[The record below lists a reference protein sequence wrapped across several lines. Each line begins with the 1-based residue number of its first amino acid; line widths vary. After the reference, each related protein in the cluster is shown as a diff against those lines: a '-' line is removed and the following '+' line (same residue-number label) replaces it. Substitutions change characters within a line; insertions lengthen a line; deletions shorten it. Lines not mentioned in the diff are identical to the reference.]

1 MTTEINEHLA
11 DIVSDVN
18 RVRKV
23 VNDDE
28 LVPKISGDEVLKRLS
43 DISNLLDD
51 LYNEIVELS

>member
-1 MTTEINEHLA
+1 MTTEINEHLS
-11 DIVSDVN
+11 DLVSDVN

-51 LYNEIVELS
+51 LYNEIVGL